1 MAQKTWTMNETQKDF
16 MEVLKEFGRAVTLME
31 IEARTGKTFKT
42 GTINTLVT
50 KELVKTVDVELTYT
64 ETKTFNFDDKELVTE
79 ATKTVTRK
87 AYRLA

>member
-1 MAQKTWTMNETQKDF
+1 MNETQKDF
-16 MEVLKEFGRAVTLME
+16 MDTLKDFGRAVTLIE

-50 KELVKTVDVELTYT
+50 KGLVTTEDTDVEYK
-64 ETKTFNFDDKELVTE
+64 ETKVFKFDDKELVTE

-87 AYRLA
+87 AYKLA

>member
-31 IEARTGKTFKT
+31 IEAKTGKAFKT

-50 KELVKTVDVELTYT
+50 KELVATEDAEITHQAVIRRYFPALQRKT
-64 ETKTFNFDDKELVTE
+64 
-79 ATKTVTRK
+79 
-87 AYRLA
+87 

>member
-1 MAQKTWTMNETQKDF
+1 MDTLRGFDYP
-16 MEVLKEFGRAVTLME
+16 VTLIE

-50 KELVKTVDVELTYT
+50 KELVKTEDVEVEYK
-64 ETKTFNFDDKELVTE
+64 ETKLFKFDDKELVIE

>member
-1 MAQKTWTMNETQKDF
+1 MKTWEMNETQKDF
-16 MEVLKEFGRAVTLME
+16 MDTLKGFDYPVTLIE

-50 KELVKTVDVELTYT
+50 KGLVATEDTDVEYK
-64 ETKTFNFDDKELVTE
+64 ETKVFKFDDKELVTE

-87 AYRLA
+87 AYKLA

>member
-1 MAQKTWTMNETQKDF
+1 MTKTWEMNATQKDF
-16 MEVLKEFGRAVTLME
+16 MDTLKGFDRAVTLME

-42 GTINTLVT
+42 GSINTLVT
-50 KELVKTVDVELTYT
+50 KELVITEDVEVAYT
-64 ETKTFNFDDKELVTE
+64 ETKVFKFDDKELVTE

>member
-1 MAQKTWTMNETQKDF
+1 
-16 MEVLKEFGRAVTLME
+16 MEVLKEFGRPVTLME
-31 IEARTGKTFKT
+31 IEAKTGKTFKT

-50 KELVKTVDVELTYT
+50 KELVATEDADITYT
-64 ETKTFNFDDKELVTE
+64 ETKTFKFDDKELVTE

>member
-1 MAQKTWTMNETQKDF
+1 MTKTWEMNETQKDF
-16 MEVLKEFGRAVTLME
+16 METLKGFDYPVTLVE

-50 KELVKTVDVELTYT
+50 KELVTTEDVEVPYT
-64 ETKTFNFDDKELVTE
+64 ETKVFKFDDKELVVQ

-87 AYRLA
+87 GYKLA

>member
-1 MAQKTWTMNETQKDF
+1 MKTWEMNETQKDF
-16 MEVLKEFGRAVTLME
+16 MDTLKGFDYAVTLIE

-50 KELVKTVDVELTYT
+50 KGLVTTEDVEVEYK
-64 ETKTFNFDDKELVTE
+64 ETKLFKFDDKELVVE

-87 AYRLA
+87 AYKLA

>member
-1 MAQKTWTMNETQKDF
+1 MTKAWEMNATQKDF
-16 MEVLKEFGRAVTLME
+16 MDTLRGFDYPVTLIE

-50 KELVKTVDVELTYT
+50 KELVKTEDVEVEYK
-64 ETKTFNFDDKELVTE
+64 ETKLFKFDDKELVTE

>member
-1 MAQKTWTMNETQKDF
+1 MAQKVWTMNETQKDF
-16 MEVLKEFGRAVTLME
+16 MDTLKEFGRAVTLME

-50 KELVKTVDVELTYT
+50 KELVATEDAEIAYK
-64 ETKTFNFDDKELVTE
+64 ETKVFKFDDKELIVE

-87 AYRLA
+87 AYKLA